1 MTAFELLAYVVT
13 FVLCL
18 GLVISLLTGVFML
31 VERNKA
37 VKEYLKRKGGGL
49 NGNKS
54 NKEE

>member
-1 MTAFELLAYVVT
+1 MTAFELLAYVIT
-13 FVLCL
+13 FMLCL

-37 VKEYLKRKGGGL
+37 VKEYLKRKGGSL

-54 NKEE
+54 NKEK

>member
-13 FVLCL
+13 FMLCL

-37 VKEYLKRKGGGL
+37 VKEYLKRKGGNLDGD
-49 NGNKS
+49 KS
-54 NKEE
+54 NKEK